1 MGFWGEINE
10 AVTGPFAGSSPY
22 VEGAVRVGRDGVD
35 FVNKAERPG
44 GLND

>member
-1 MGFWGEINE
+1 MKQLQGLSQE
-10 AVTGPFAGSSPY
+10 VLPY

-44 GLND
+44 GLKD

>member
-1 MGFWGEINE
+1 MKQLQSLLQKVLPMWK
-10 AVTGPFAGSSPY
+10 
-22 VEGAVRVGRDGVD
+22 GAVRVRRDGVD